1 MNNVKK
7 INELFKLCDNI
18 KKMVEKFDDPYTQFT
33 ELAEEVDG
41 GKHNIQELDVILDE
55 DMPVT
60 IGGLIEE
67 GDYTTMGVNVLE
79 DGEVSVTLYS
89 LEHADVIDKR
99 TKFEEE
105 DDEISY
111 YSKDTRGNVSFEV
124 DEDLIDKSI
133 KGMKKLEQV
142 VKKL

>member
-67 GDYTTMGVNVLE
+67 GDYTTMGINVLE

-89 LEHADVIDKR
+89 LDHADVIDKR
-99 TKFEEE
+99 TKFEEA
-105 DDEISY
+105 DDEVSY

-124 DEDLIDKSI
+124 DEELIDKSI